1 MAMVERL
8 TIIRGVEKFEL
19 QTKTA
24 RWVLAKEEGYS
35 PVQMLVSAIGACG
48 ANAFRWYDT
57 ADQVVECKYCHSKQ
71 AFIKGMGVE
80 SAIKVVGGKEEAE
93 TDSEYQER
101 IIHQFGLKDQ
111 VIEVKNY
118 SLIDIPLTFIVW
130 LYLDILLGALFI
142 CGGFLS
148 KNYRA
153 WYANLLRWHFC
164 GWRYTKSATEK
175 EKASQRIRGSLL
187 IKWLLQ
193 EDPDKTKKLIMV
205 GVSILF
211 TVLFVYTTGNGAA

>member
-1 MAMVERL
+1 
-8 TIIRGVEKFEL
+8 
-19 QTKTA
+19 
-24 RWVLAKEEGYS
+24 
-35 PVQMLVSAIGACG
+35 ML
-48 ANAFRWYDT
+48 
-57 ADQVVECKYCHSKQ
+57 
-71 AFIKGMGVE
+71 
-80 SAIKVVGGKEEAE
+80 GKEEAE

-153 WYANLLRWHFC
+153 WYANLLRWHFY

>member
-1 MAMVERL
+1 MSFQASFYKRYG
-8 TIIRGVEKFEL
+8 R
-19 QTKTA
+19 
-24 RWVLAKEEGYS
+24 R
-35 PVQMLVSAIGACG
+35 VSHKSC
-48 ANAFRWYDT
+48 W
-57 ADQVVECKYCHSKQ
+57 
-71 AFIKGMGVE
+71 
-80 SAIKVVGGKEEAE
+80 GKEEAE

-101 IIHQFGLKDQ
+101 ILHQFGLKDQ

-153 WYANLLRWHFC
+153 WYANLLRWHFY

-175 EKASQRIRGSLL
+175 RRQ
-187 IKWLLQ
+187 
-193 EDPDKTKKLIMV
+193 V
-205 GVSILF
+205 
-211 TVLFVYTTGNGAA
+211 NGLEAVC

>member
-1 MAMVERL
+1 MYNRERYFPTL
-8 TIIRGVEKFEL
+8 QDYRTYAEKLF
-19 QTKTA
+19 
-24 RWVLAKEEGYS
+24 S
-35 PVQMLVSAIGACG
+35 
-48 ANAFRWYDT
+48 
-57 ADQVVECKYCHSKQ
+57 
-71 AFIKGMGVE
+71 
-80 SAIKVVGGKEEAE
+80 E
-93 TDSEYQER
+93 TSN
-101 IIHQFGLKDQ
+101 
-111 VIEVKNY
+111 VKNI
-118 SLIDIPLTFIVW
+118 LIEGMHYTRFL
-130 LYLDILLGALFI
+130 LYLTVLYEEIFQED
-142 CGGFLS
+142 CDLS

-193 EDPDKTKKLIMV
+193 EDPNKTKKLIMV

>member
-1 MAMVERL
+1 MSSV
-8 TIIRGVEKFEL
+8 VC
-19 QTKTA
+19 Q
-24 RWVLAKEEGYS
+24 S
-35 PVQMLVSAIGACG
+35 CG

-101 IIHQFGLKDQ
+101 ILHQFGLKDQ

-153 WYANLLRWHFC
+153 WYANLLRWHFY
-164 GWRYTKSATEK
+164 GWRIHPVHCPVRLHYRKWRCLNEIFIETLSVDRKCFNTK
-175 EKASQRIRGSLL
+175 
-187 IKWLLQ
+187 
-193 EDPDKTKKLIMV
+193 
-205 GVSILF
+205 
-211 TVLFVYTTGNGAA
+211 

>member
-1 MAMVERL
+1 MSSV
-8 TIIRGVEKFEL
+8 VC
-19 QTKTA
+19 Q
-24 RWVLAKEEGYS
+24 S
-35 PVQMLVSAIGACG
+35 CG

-57 ADQVVECKYCHSKQ
+57 ADQVVECKYCHSK
-71 AFIKGMGVE
+71 VE

-153 WYANLLRWHFC
+153 WYANLLRWHFY

>member
-1 MAMVERL
+1 MSSV
-8 TIIRGVEKFEL
+8 VC
-19 QTKTA
+19 Q
-24 RWVLAKEEGYS
+24 S
-35 PVQMLVSAIGACG
+35 CG

-153 WYANLLRWHFC
+153 WYANLLRWHFY

-193 EDPDKTKKLIMV
+193 EDPNKTKKLIMV

-211 TVLFVYTTGNGAA
+211 TALFVYTTGNGAD

>member
-1 MAMVERL
+1 M
-8 TIIRGVEKFEL
+8 
-19 QTKTA
+19 
-24 RWVLAKEEGYS
+24 
-35 PVQMLVSAIGACG
+35 
-48 ANAFRWYDT
+48 
-57 ADQVVECKYCHSKQ
+57 
-71 AFIKGMGVE
+71 
-80 SAIKVVGGKEEAE
+80 
-93 TDSEYQER
+93 
-101 IIHQFGLKDQ
+101 
-111 VIEVKNY
+111 IEVKNY

-193 EDPDKTKKLIMV
+193 EDPNKTKKLIMV

>member
-1 MAMVERL
+1 MSSV
-8 TIIRGVEKFEL
+8 VC
-19 QTKTA
+19 Q
-24 RWVLAKEEGYS
+24 S
-35 PVQMLVSAIGACG
+35 CG

-153 WYANLLRWHFC
+153 WYGNLLRWHFY

-193 EDPDKTKKLIMV
+193 EVRQNEKINNGWRVHPVHCPVRLHYRKWRCLNEIFIETLSVDRKCFNTK
-205 GVSILF
+205 
-211 TVLFVYTTGNGAA
+211 